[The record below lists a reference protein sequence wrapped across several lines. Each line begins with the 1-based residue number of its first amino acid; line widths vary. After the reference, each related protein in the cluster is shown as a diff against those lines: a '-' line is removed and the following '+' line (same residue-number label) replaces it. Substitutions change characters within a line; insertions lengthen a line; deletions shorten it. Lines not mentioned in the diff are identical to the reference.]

1 MATIIKAD
9 GSEENLVLEKTTSL
23 KTLQKAVGGYIELLH
38 TKDGRYMLC
47 NEDGKSMN
55 LSPNEKATELWA
67 GQNEIILG
75 DVVVCD
81 RIELDKGEGDE

>member
-9 GSEENLVLEKTTSL
+9 GTEETLTLEKTTSL
-23 KTLQKAVGGYIELLH
+23 KTLQDAVGGYIELLH
-38 TKDGRYMLC
+38 TKDGKYMLC

-55 LSPNEKATELWA
+55 LPPNEKATEMWV

-75 DVVVCD
+75 DVVICD
-81 RIELDKGEGDE
+81 KIELDKDEDE